1 MVKLN
6 PVLYRDKCTCTSAI
20 EWFNFLSYKR
30 LSCVLQLNTLA
41 LVVINVLALQCY
53 RYHRTTCTNDALFWL
68 DSLML
73 QVQLMQYVTM

>member
-30 LSCVLQLNTLA
+30 LSCVLQKH
-41 LVVINVLALQCY
+41 IGIG
-53 RYHRTTCTNDALFWL
+53 RDKRTCTAV
-68 DSLML
+68 L
-73 QVQLMQYVTM
+73 QIPSYNMY